1 MALIKCPECSR
12 EVSSMAASCPQC
24 GYPISKKPEK
34 TYNVLL
40 KNPGSRKTLLMQ
52 RIMSITGCDLEEA
65 KNSTEQLPSLLIKK
79 VDYQKAL
86 LYKSAFEN
94 LGALVDVVDSDNKEV
109 YYHRF
114 IFHGELNDIIKCPNC
129 QSTNTNKISSASKAS
144 SALVFGVLA
153 VGKLTKTYECKS
165 CGYKW

>member
-12 EVSSMAASCPQC
+12 EVSSMATSCPQC

-34 TYNVLL
+34 TYNVIL
-40 KNPGSRKTLLMQ
+40 KNPGSRVIPLITKI
-52 RIMSITGCDLEEA
+52 RSITGCGLEEA

-79 VDYQKAL
+79 VDHQKAL
-86 LYKSAFEN
+86 LYKSAFEDC
-94 LGALVDVVDSDNKEV
+94 GALVDIVDSDNKEAH
-109 YYHRF
+109 YHRF
-114 IFHGELNDIIKCPNC
+114 IFHSELNEIIKCPNC
-129 QSTNTNKISSASKAS
+129 QSTNTNKISSASKAG